1 MVRRDPGCPRGS
13 QLSEKR
19 ESPETC
25 PRSRGEA
32 VFAHWPA
39 SLIYAACLAQQG
51 YEFGTVPPKFSAPVS
66 FESSFL
72 LQGAGCYLHAIEK
85 TSRWAGHIAALN
97 ASLCPSVQWGDLD
110 FNICE
115 LGNQIVK
122 TNSPGSFHLADKPGA
137 LQRVRCLWLM
147 FKRPGDKIQQV
158 YTQQPQKR
166 ADATTANTVSVL
178 SFFFFFS
185 VSCIFWALSHLIYS
199 TNPARQIR
207 LFLFYSGRHQGSE
220 GECITLAKKCPRWDV
235 NLGGW
240 DS

>member
-1 MVRRDPGCPRGS
+1 M
-13 QLSEKR
+13 
-19 ESPETC
+19 
-25 PRSRGEA
+25 
-32 VFAHWPA
+32 FAHWPA

-85 TSRWAGHIAALN
+85 TSRWAGHITALN

-110 FNICE
+110 FNTCE

-166 ADATTANTVSVL
+166 ADATTANTVSIL
-178 SFFFFFS
+178 PFFFFFFS
-185 VSCIFWALSHLIYS
+185 VSCIIWALSHLIYS

>member
-110 FNICE
+110 FNTCE

-166 ADATTANTVSVL
+166 ADATTANTVSIL
-178 SFFFFFS
+178 PFFFFFFFS
-185 VSCIFWALSHLIYS
+185 ILHYLGTKSSHLFHKPCEANKIIPVLQRE
-199 TNPARQIR
+199 TPR
-207 LFLFYSGRHQGSE
+207 LR
-220 GECITLAKKCPRWDV
+220 
-235 NLGGW
+235 GGMYHT
-240 DS
+240 SKEVS

>member
-39 SLIYAACLAQQG
+39 SLIHAACLAQQE
-51 YEFGTVPPKFSAPVS
+51 YEFGTVPSKFSAPVS

-72 LQGAGCYLHAIEK
+72 LQGAGCYPHAFEK
-85 TSRWAGHIAALN
+85 TSRWAGHITALN

-110 FNICE
+110 FNTWE
-115 LGNQIVK
+115 LGNEIVK
-122 TNSPGSFHLADKPGA
+122 TNSPESFHLADKPGA

-166 ADATTANTVSVL
+166 ADATTANTVSIL
-178 SFFFFFS
+178 LFFFFS

-199 TNPARQIR
+199 TNPVRQIR